1 MARNRRRSGGNR
13 QSTRSS
19 GSNRLPVQLKA
30 PFRFAR
36 INRWIYEPDW
46 APLVSH
52 DVPFAD
58 GLCGEAEVEIT
69 AKSAIL
75 VGGERQQASD
85 DAVGKVHPFQLPDD
99 GYAIPGSALQGM
111 ARSILEVAAFGRLGP
126 WVEDRKF
133 GIRDLSETTTAKEH
147 YRSRLNSKAGWLV
160 RISKEERVVYP
171 CQFARIGLDDILR
184 MKTALSDGRDANV
197 GILYR
202 KSDAAKRYEW
212 FLDGLK
218 GGKDALDAQFS
229 ATPQGDGGSHPRCQ
243 FDVQGEIQGTLVLTG
258 KPQDSVEEPD
268 KKPQSDNAVPRGHKK
283 REFVFHSPD
292 RTLTSTDTPT
302 SKNTSPLSVPGD
314 AWTAFEFLHDEQP
327 GRPINPNWAFWKGE
341 FEAGR
346 PIPVF
351 YWENGEPPGRIE
363 TLGMAFAFKAAH
375 LKSARALLE
384 HSCPGHTESVAEMK
398 LDLPHLLFGV
408 AAEHDGGRGL
418 KRRASF
424 GLARALGDPKP
435 KEPDNPSILL
445 GPKPS
450 YVGLYV
456 RQRDDGKPI
465 PKEDPMATYTPLRRE
480 QWSGQLH
487 LASPELAGVKIWPTR
502 GGAGEFK
509 PKPVDDKLKK
519 NKKVQ
524 TKLVTLPPGTRFRSR
539 LSFHNLRPVELGAL
553 LWALSFGDKAAFGED
568 PAAITKR
575 HRLGMGKPLGLG
587 DIVIRV
593 TGLETELADPARAP
607 AQPKGAAAFID
618 VFEDHMRD
626 AYGEKWSESKQVK
639 ALIKAATP
647 AENSNE
653 RLEYMTLE
661 EYQKARA
668 TEYLR
673 DYVPE
678 GDEKPRSSTGAPPES
693 SGGLPSLKFPKPGDR
708 VQAVLIDE
716 KTKKGKWKARIAGGG
731 MIGDIMNSEAVPG
744 DAKPGQEVSLI
755 VRVARATNGSFYW
768 PTDEVAAKFSRP
780 APTGRGRRK
789 QGRNR

>member
-13 QSTRSS
+13 
-19 GSNRLPVQLKA
+19 LKA

-75 VGGERQQASD
+75 VGGKRQQASD
-85 DAVGKVHPFQLPDD
+85 DAVGKVYPFQLPDG

-147 YRSRLNSKAGWLV
+147 YRSKLNSKAGWLV

-258 KPQDSVEEPD
+258 KPQ
-268 KKPQSDNAVPRGHKK
+268 SDNAVSRGHKK

-292 RTLTSTDTPT
+292 RTLTSTDTLT

-351 YWENGEPPGRIE
+351 YWENGEHPGRIE

-465 PKEDPMATYTPLRRE
+465 PQEDPMATYTPLRRE

-487 LASPELAGVKIWPTR
+487 LASPELAGVKIWPTYPSPNSPTNS
-502 GGAGEFK
+502 ADEA
-509 PKPVDDKLKK
+509 

-593 TGLETELADPARAP
+593 TGLETVLADPARAP

-626 AYGEKWSESKQVK
+626 AYGEKWSESKQVM

-647 AENSNE
+647 SNE
-653 RLEYMTLE
+653 HLEYMTLK
-661 EYQKARA
+661 EYQRA
-668 TEYLR
+668 KRSSKYLR

-678 GDEKPRSSTGAPPES
+678 GDEKPRSSTGAPAES
-693 SGGLPSLKFPKPGDR
+693 SGGLPSLKPPKPGD
-708 VQAVLIDE
+708 
-716 KTKKGKWKARIAGGG
+716 
-731 MIGDIMNSEAVPG
+731 
-744 DAKPGQEVSLI
+744 
-755 VRVARATNGSFYW
+755 
-768 PTDEVAAKFSRP
+768 
-780 APTGRGRRK
+780 
-789 QGRNR
+789 